1 MGLFDRINEGLA
13 RSRDK
18 FKESMNVLL
27 DRGPDLDE
35 EFWEGLEETLILS
48 DVGGAAAADIVER
61 LRDLATRRALPD
73 AYAVLDLLNDEIAAT
88 FTEGGE
94 DIFGGGEAV
103 VLFVGINGTGKT
115 TTVGKLAKA
124 STDAGRAVIL
134 GSADTFRA
142 AAIEQ
147 LEVWARRSGVEMVT
161 RERGADPASVC
172 YDTLERAEATGAD
185 LVLIDTAGRLHTSA
199 DLMRELEKVV
209 NVVRKRSKLPVY
221 TVLVIDATTGQNG
234 LQQAREFNRALDLDA
249 LIVTKLDGTAK
260 GGIALAVSHDL
271 ELPIVKIGVGEGIDD
286 LRDFNAREFAA
297 ALVGAFDER
306 FDEDEDSLRGENAK
320 EAAVTAGERRRDVLE
335 GAPAATAEV
344 EVAAEA
350 GEDVADAEPAADAE
364 AGVAAADA
372 EAAAPAGIAEAGAA
386 GEPVI
391 DEQGDVEEAL
401 VETAEEMVAA
411 PADGDLVEAA
421 LGRRTHE
428 TIVAE
433 VVDEPADKEGD
444 GAPFT
449 DDELAELA
457 LAADEN
463 GEGAEEAG
471 EPEPAPEP
479 EKKSFW
485 KRLFD

>member
-306 FDEDEDSLRGENAK
+306 FDEDGDSLRGENAK

-335 GAPAATAEV
+335 GAPAAAV
-344 EVAAEA
+344 GEA
-350 GEDVADAEPAADAE
+350 GAAADAE

-401 VETAEEMVAA
+401 VEAAEEMVAE

-433 VVDEPADKEGD
+433 VADEPADEEGD